1 MAIQQVCQMVSVVS
15 WIIDFR
21 KQIVYNKSR
30 TMTLFIL
37 AGIVFALLLWL
48 LATYNNLVT
57 LRNRVREAWSQIDV
71 QLKRRSSLIPNLVET
86 VKGYAKHEKGVLEE
100 VTKARTAL
108 MGAKDPHSAADAN
121 NMLTGALKSLFAVA
135 ENYPQLRASENF
147 KQLQDELSDTETKV
161 AASRQF
167 YNTNVLDLNNTMEM
181 FPQVLIANMF
191 GFKKE
196 EFFKATEEEKAD
208 VDVKF

>member
-1 MAIQQVCQMVSVVS
+1 MITYIVIGAVVL
-15 WIIDFR
+15 
-21 KQIVYNKSR
+21 IV
-30 TMTLFIL
+30 
-37 AGIVFALLLWL
+37 LWL
-48 LATYNNLVT
+48 LATYNSLVT

-71 QLKRRSSLIPNLVET
+71 QLKRRSSLIPNLIET

-108 MGAKDPHSAADAN
+108 MGAKNPHEAANAD

-147 KQLQDELSDTETKV
+147 KALQDEISDTETKV

-167 YNTNVLDLNNTMEM
+167 YNTNVLDLNNSLETIPSAWIGQM
-181 FPQVLIANMF
+181 FSFQ
-191 GFKKE
+191 KE
-196 EFFKATEEEKAD
+196 EFFKAQEEEKAD
-208 VDVKF
+208 IKVKF